1 MPCVPFAPFD
11 SFRMIHQRYDAIV
24 VGSGPNGLAAAI
36 TLAQMG
42 HSVLVIEAR
51 STIGGGLRSSPLTLP
66 GFTHDVCSAIHP
78 LAIASPFFR
87 SIDLKPHGLEWI
99 QPEIPLAHPLD
110 DGTAALLHRSVA
122 DTAKHLRAD
131 GPAYRQLL
139 EPIVCNMDTLLED
152 VLAPPRVPR
161 HLAVT
166 ARFGL
171 RAIQSANG
179 LAKRKFGH
187 EPARALWAGLAAHG
201 VLPLESTLSSA
212 AGLLLGAAG
221 HAYGWPLP
229 RGGAQQVANA
239 LADYLRSLGGEVATD
254 RPVESLRELPAVR
267 VVLLDVT
274 PSQLDQIA
282 GDVLPE
288 HYRRKLLRFRHG
300 PGVFKVDWALSAP
313 VPWRATDCARAATVH
328 VGGTLDEV
336 ASAERAAF
344 HGETNHRPFVLVVQ
358 PSLFD
363 PSRAPQGQHILWA
376 YCHVPHGSTA
386 DMTEQIEAQIERF
399 APGFRGLVLAR
410 HTMAPADFNRYN
422 ANYVGGDI
430 TGGIMDLRQVLARPV
445 LSRCPYAVPAAN
457 LFLCSSSTPP
467 GPGVHGMCGYHAA
480 RAAMRVLR
488 K

>member
-1 MPCVPFAPFD
+1 MTE
-11 SFRMIHQRYDAIV
+11 RK
-24 VGSGPNGLAAAI
+24 
-36 TLAQMG
+36 
-42 HSVLVIEAR
+42 SVAR
-51 STIGGGLRSSPLTLP
+51 N
-66 GFTHDVCSAIHP
+66 P

-87 SIDLKPHGLEWI
+87 SLDLEPHGLEWI

-110 DGTAALLHRSVA
+110 DGTTVLLERSVRE
-122 DTAKHLRAD
+122 TAERLRGD
-131 GPAYRQLL
+131 GPAYRRLL
-139 EPIVCNMDTLLED
+139 EPLVRHMDALLED
-152 VLAPPRVPR
+152 VLAPPHIPR
-161 HLAVT
+161 HPVIT

-171 RAIQSANG
+171 RAIQSAHG
-179 LAKRKFGH
+179 LATRKFRE

-221 HAYGWPLP
+221 HTHGWPLP
-229 RGGAQQVANA
+229 RGGAQQLANA
-239 LADYLRSLGGEVATD
+239 MADYLRTLGGEVATD
-254 RPVESLRELPAVR
+254 WTVASLRELPASR

-288 HYRRKLLRFRHG
+288 HYRRKLRTFRHG

-313 VPWRATDCARAATVH
+313 VPWRAAACAKAATVH
-328 VGGTLDEV
+328 VGGTLGEV

-344 HGETNHRPFVLVVQ
+344 HGETNQRPFVLVVQ

-363 PSRAPQGQHILWA
+363 PSRAPQGQHILWG
-376 YCHVPHGSTA
+376 YCHVSHGSTA
-386 DMTEQIEAQIERF
+386 DMPEQIEAQIERF
-399 APGFRGLVLAR
+399 APGFLGLVLAR

-445 LSRCPYAVPAAN
+445 FSRCPYAAPAAN

-480 RAAMRVLR
+480 RAAMQVLR
-488 K
+488 R

>member
-1 MPCVPFAPFD
+1 
-11 SFRMIHQRYDAIV
+11 MIQERYDAVV

-51 STIGGGLRSSPLTLP
+51 PTIGGGLRSAPLTLP

-87 SIDLKPHGLEWI
+87 SLDLKPHGLEWI

-110 DGTAALLHRSVA
+110 DGTAVLLQRSVRE
-122 DTAKHLRAD
+122 TAEHLGGD
-131 GPAYRQLL
+131 GLAYRRLL
-139 EPIVCNMDTLLED
+139 EPLVRNMNALLED
-152 VLAPPRVPR
+152 VLAPPRFPQHPVI
-161 HLAVT
+161 T

-171 RAIQSANG
+171 RALQSAHG
-179 LAKRKFGH
+179 LATRKFRE
-187 EPARALWAGLAAHG
+187 EPARALLAGLAAHG

-229 RGGAQQVANA
+229 RGGAQRLANA
-239 LADYLRSLGGEVATD
+239 MADYLRTLGGDVATD
-254 RPVESLRELPAVR
+254 WTVASLRELPAAR

-282 GDVLPE
+282 GDVLPA
-288 HYRRKLLRFRHG
+288 HYRRNLLRFRHG

-313 VPWRATDCARAATVH
+313 APWRAADCAKAATVH
-328 VGGTLDEV
+328 VGGTLGEV
-336 ASAERAAF
+336 SSAERAAF
-344 HGETNHRPFVLVVQ
+344 QGDTNQRPFVLVVQ

-363 PSRAPQGQHILWA
+363 PSRAPPGQHTLWG
-376 YCHVPHGSTA
+376 YCHVPHGLTA

-445 LSRCPYAVPAAN
+445 FSRCPYAVPAAN

-480 RAAMRVLR
+480 RAAMRVLQ